1 MSSKAAKKEEF
12 SFPSGGIADF
22 YMEDHEIE
30 ALEREEALEAFGNS
44 GIANFQEIS
53 NRMASYGRYGDDT
66 VAHVETGELV
76 IPKALIEDNPKLRDS
91 IFSHLEEMGVEDPE
105 RYVVGSGANSINP
118 DTGLP
123 EFFFKSIKKAISKI
137 GKGVSKSLNKIG
149 KVIKKAAPIILPIAL
164 AMTPLGPIYG
174 AALGSGIGTLASGG
188 NLQDAFKSALV
199 AGGTGALFTGFT
211 GSGTFSQN
219 VGKALSSPGAR
230 LGQTLSGARSTLSGS
245 GFTGEGNLF
254 SEFTPTTTASEQ
266 LAEVTAGTE
275 IPSAEAQFQGQYADA
290 GTTAID
296 GAPKQLQVGE
306 PLQRGTEAGKFLEQQ
321 ARAAD
326 LAGQTTTTGPLD
338 VGLQDLSANTQSV
351 SDVMGQYQNQI
362 PQGGDGFLKTAGEY
376 MDTAGDYLFRG
387 GQSASDIAANQSL
400 AKTTAIN
407 DYLKPFGKTLE
418 TIGDAPL
425 AVQNAAIAAG
435 DAAAAAAGPGM
446 LATYGP
452 SAALTGAGL
461 YAAGFFD
468 APPEDDPS
476 QDMGPTG
483 AELLAAN
490 PDKYTVGGGTPT
502 LSSGPYTVATN
513 YQYQPRSPFVPY
525 NPFAFIQ
532 QAAEGGEIFP
542 RRVGGIMPNEGVPGK
557 DSVRAMLMPGEFV
570 MTTDAVKGLGNGNNQ
585 VGINR
590 MYDLMRGLDAKGKAM
605 A

>member
-306 PLQRGTEAGKFLEQQ
+306 PLQRGTEAGNFLEQQ
-321 ARAAD
+321 ARAAE
-326 LAGQTTTTGPLD
+326 LAGQTTTTGPMD
-338 VGLQDLSANTQSV
+338 VGLQDIPSSTTDV
-351 SDVMGQYQNQI
+351 STVLTDKI
-362 PQGGDGFLKTAGEY
+362 PPQGTGDGFLKTAGEY

-425 AVQNAAIAAG
+425 AVQQAAIAAG
-435 DAAAAAAGPGM
+435 DAAAAAAGPG
-446 LATYGP
+446 LITTYGP

-461 YAAGFFD
+461 YAGGFFD

-570 MTTDAVKGLGNGNNQ
+570 MTTDAVKGLGNGNNE